1 MLFCQFLLVNKMFFY
16 YINITNLA
24 TYADENDGTNMANKD
39 CVSIILD
46 FLWHSQCIGTQKK
59 FLDKVLITN

>member
-1 MLFCQFLLVNKMFFY
+1 MFFY

-46 FLWHSQCIGTQKK
+46 FLWHSQCILELKKK
-59 FLDKVLITN
+59 FLDKVLIIN